1 MFTGIIEEQGSI
13 LKVLH
18 AGQSSRIQIQCS
30 TVLDGLHTGDSV
42 AVNGIC
48 LTAAAVQQKT
58 LNGNG
63 SFTADV
69 MPETF
74 RRTSFRLLHTGSTVN
89 LERAMKADGR
99 FGGHIVS
106 GHIDGTGV
114 IQSVT
119 AEGNAVLFTVRAES
133 AVIGGIVEKGSV
145 AVDGIS
151 LTVVS
156 VHVGNPGT
164 FMVSVIPHTREHTSL
179 AQKKNGSLVNI
190 ECDMLGKY
198 VMRYAA
204 LQAAGPERRAN
215 YIEADIW
222 KRMKAEQDLL
232 Q

>member
-13 LKVLH
+13 LKVLQ

-63 SFTADV
+63 FFTADV

-74 RRTSFRLLHTGSTVN
+74 RRTSFRMLHTGSTVN

-106 GHIDGTGV
+106 GHIDGTG
-114 IQSVT
+114 
-119 AEGNAVLFTVRAES
+119 
-133 AVIGGIVEKGSV
+133 
-145 AVDGIS
+145 
-151 LTVVS
+151 
-156 VHVGNPGT
+156 
-164 FMVSVIPHTREHTSL
+164 
-179 AQKKNGSLVNI
+179 
-190 ECDMLGKY
+190 
-198 VMRYAA
+198 
-204 LQAAGPERRAN
+204 
-215 YIEADIW
+215 YIEKTMQDDNAIWYTIAADSS
-222 KRMKAEQDLL
+222 LL
-232 Q
+232 K